1 MRTVVQLPGR
11 PEFKII
17 SSFSD
22 TKMGQFFTFLS
33 FSDFISFKL
42 KFVKIDKG
50 FFSRHNYYL
59 WPF

>member
-17 SSFSD
+17 SSFLGVSD
-22 TKMGQFFTFLS
+22 TKMWQFFTFLS

-42 KFVKIDKG
+42 KFVKID
-50 FFSRHNYYL
+50 
-59 WPF
+59 